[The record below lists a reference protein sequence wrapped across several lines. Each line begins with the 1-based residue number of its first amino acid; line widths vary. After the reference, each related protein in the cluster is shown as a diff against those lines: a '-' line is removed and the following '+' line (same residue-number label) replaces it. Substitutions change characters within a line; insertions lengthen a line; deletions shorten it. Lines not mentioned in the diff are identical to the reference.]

1 MTLTPQRLIFPDE
14 ADAIACWRGREVKTW
29 AVDVQAGPARRPS
42 YRQTVYVRART
53 GTAAAEVAQR
63 EICPAPPRSAQWRS
77 RLAGPRELEC
87 VPTPF

>member
-14 ADAIACWRGREVKTW
+14 ADAIAYWRGREIKTW

-53 GTAAAEVAQR
+53 GTAAADVARR
-63 EICPAPPRSAQWRS
+63 EIYPTPPHSAQWRS
-77 RLAGPRELEC
+77 RLVGPRELGC
-87 VPTPF
+87 VPTQF

>member
-14 ADAIACWRGREVKTW
+14 ADAIAYWGGRKIKTW

-63 EICPAPPRSAQWRS
+63 EIYPAPPRSAQWRS
-77 RLAGPRELEC
+77 RPVGARELGC

>member
-14 ADAIACWRGREVKTW
+14 ADAIAYWRGREIKTW

-63 EICPAPPRSAQWRS
+63 EIYPAQPRSAQWRF
-77 RLAGPRELEC
+77 RLVGAHELGC
-87 VPTPF
+87 VPMSF

>member
-1 MTLTPQRLIFPDE
+1 MTLTQQRLIFPDE
-14 ADAIACWRGREVKTW
+14 ADAIAYWRGREFKTW

-53 GTAAAEVAQR
+53 GTAAAEVARR
-63 EICPAPPRSAQWRS
+63 EIYPAPPRSAQWGS
-77 RLAGPRELEC
+77 RLAGPRELGC

>member
-14 ADAIACWRGREVKTW
+14 ADAIAYWREREIKTW
-29 AVDVQAGPARRPS
+29 AVDVQAGPTRRPS

-53 GTAAAEVAQR
+53 GSAAAEVAQR
-63 EICPAPPRSAQWRS
+63 EIYPAPPRSAQWRS
-77 RLAGPRELEC
+77 RPAGARELGC

>member
-14 ADAIACWRGREVKTW
+14 VDAMAYWRGREIKTC
-29 AVDVQAGPARRPS
+29 AVDVQAGPPRRPS

-63 EICPAPPRSAQWRS
+63 EIDPAPPRPAQWRS
-77 RLAGPRELEC
+77 RLAGPRELGC
-87 VPTPF
+87 VLTPV